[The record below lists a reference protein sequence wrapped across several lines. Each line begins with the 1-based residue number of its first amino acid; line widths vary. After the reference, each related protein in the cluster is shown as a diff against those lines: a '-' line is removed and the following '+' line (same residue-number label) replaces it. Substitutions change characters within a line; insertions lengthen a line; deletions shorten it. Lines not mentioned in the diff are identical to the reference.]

1 VKNDIIAEENN
12 KIIGGSTMTYAAI
25 LIFIVGAA
33 GAVFTGVKRKWLL
46 FAICIIAALLGL
58 FYLLSLALLIGG
70 ID

>member
-1 VKNDIIAEENN
+1 
-12 KIIGGSTMTYAAI
+12 MTYAAI

>member
-1 VKNDIIAEENN
+1 
-12 KIIGGSTMTYAAI
+12 MTYAAI
-25 LIFIVGAA
+25 LIFIVGAV

-46 FAICIIAALLGL
+46 FAICIIAVLLGL